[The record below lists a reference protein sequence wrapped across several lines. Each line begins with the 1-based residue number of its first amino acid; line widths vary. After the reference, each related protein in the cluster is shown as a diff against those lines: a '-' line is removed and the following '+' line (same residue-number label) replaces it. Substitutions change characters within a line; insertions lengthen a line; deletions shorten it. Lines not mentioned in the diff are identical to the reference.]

1 MPQNLSDLKK
11 EAQTLGLEVG
21 QSGKRP
27 AKEDYLS
34 VLREHHLKRDFPNGL
49 PYTEL
54 TPMVCFDYW
63 NLDPKQQAAIWNDHN
78 WIAQQKLNGCRLILH
93 FVKGLGVFAHS
104 RTTGAHSYRRSELTN
119 RLLFSDFIPEFTAT
133 VDSEVI
139 CDKTIE
145 AGPHVTKSS
154 LQTTSSLL
162 HMEAEASKR
171 LQKELDLHLKVHVF
185 DITNWEGQD
194 LRLRKLCERLAH
206 LPDFQAAITAAKLG
220 NHFEFPPIFFQDKQ
234 SIYEKILAVGGEGV
248 VLKNINYHYEDSN
261 SRSRVGWVKVKKQV
275 EFDAYVSGFER
286 GKPDSEYENHV
297 SCLIFSVATD
307 KDHIAIAKVS
317 NLPWFFRKEISVY
330 DKETNQVKLS
340 MDIYGKVA
348 HVSGLELSHKARRL
362 VHPRIVFWRT
372 DLTQEQCV
380 YSMADIEAT
389 RSGAVNPPLRIASVA
404 AIDRTE
410 TLTPRAKRSNKTA
423 NRKPEA

>member
-1 MPQNLSDLKK
+1 MNQNLSDLKK
-11 EAQTLGLEVG
+11 EAQMLGLEVG

-27 AKEDYLS
+27 AKEDYLC
-34 VLREHHLKRDFPNGL
+34 VLREHHLQKEFPNGL
-49 PYTEL
+49 PYKEL

-104 RTTGAHSYRRSELTN
+104 RTTSTHTYRRSELTN
-119 RLLFSDFIPEFTAT
+119 RLLFGDFVPDFTAT

-139 CDKTIE
+139 CDKTID

-154 LQTTSSLL
+154 LQTTASLL

-171 LQKELDLHLKVHVF
+171 LQKELELPLKVHVF

-194 LRLRKLCERLAH
+194 LRLRKLCERLSH
-206 LPDFQAAITAAKLG
+206 LPDFQSAIAAAQLSS
-220 NHFEFPPIFFQDKQ
+220 HFEFPPIFFQEKQ

-286 GKPDSEYENHV
+286 GRPGCN
-297 SCLIFSVATD
+297 A
-307 KDHIAIAKVS
+307 
-317 NLPWFFRKEISVY
+317 
-330 DKETNQVKLS
+330 
-340 MDIYGKVA
+340 
-348 HVSGLELSHKARRL
+348 
-362 VHPRIVFWRT
+362 PR
-372 DLTQEQCV
+372 
-380 YSMADIEAT
+380 
-389 RSGAVNPPLRIASVA
+389 
-404 AIDRTE
+404 
-410 TLTPRAKRSNKTA
+410 
-423 NRKPEA
+423 